1 MERNQLAELLD
12 GPGLAG
18 SACRHALLN
27 GAAFLIWEGSAA
39 ADRMVP
45 AYERRQ
51 RRAAANGT
59 ATLGF
64 PEALDALTAMGRQ
77 QLRLGQVT
85 LLDHTYRFMLFLAG
99 DLHAVVA
106 CLGIQSDRQTPP
118 VEPLDASIPV
128 PAVAGRDGSPE

>member
-1 MERNQLAELLD
+1 VERNQLAELLD

-27 GAAFLIWEGSAA
+27 GAAFLIWDGSAA
-39 ADRMVP
+39 ADRMIP

-51 RRAAANGT
+51 RRAAAEGK

-64 PEALDALTAMGRQ
+64 PEALVALTAMGKE

-85 LLDHTYRFMLFLAG
+85 LLDHTYRFTLFLAA

-106 CLGIQSDRQTPP
+106 CLGIESDR
-118 VEPLDASIPV
+118 
-128 PAVAGRDGSPE
+128 

>member
-1 MERNQLAELLD
+1 VERNQLAELLD

-27 GAAFLIWEGSAA
+27 GAAFVIWDGSAA
-39 ADRMVP
+39 ADSMIP

-51 RRAAANGT
+51 RRAAADGK

-64 PEALDALTAMGRQ
+64 AEGLVALTAMGRQ

-85 LLDHTYRFMLFLAG
+85 LLDQTYRFMLFLAA
-99 DLHAVVA
+99 DLQTVVA
-106 CLGIQSDRQTPP
+106 CLGIESDR
-118 VEPLDASIPV
+118 
-128 PAVAGRDGSPE
+128 